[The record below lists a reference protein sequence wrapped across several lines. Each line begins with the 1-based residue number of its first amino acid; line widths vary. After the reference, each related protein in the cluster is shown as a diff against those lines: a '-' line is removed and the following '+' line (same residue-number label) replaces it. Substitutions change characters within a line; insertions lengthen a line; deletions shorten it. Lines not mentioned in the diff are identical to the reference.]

1 MVDERNEEG
10 RDSAQEVVAHVV
22 RDTSLIRQI
31 KEFDSTRHDIVEW
44 IENFERALRLGS
56 VDEKHYTDWLRVSI
70 GDIGV
75 AAVDDWSKE
84 YEVVKEVL
92 RKEFRSDRRK
102 IEAQAKLKNMTKGE
116 LSWEKFTAQVKQI
129 AAVASKNDKE
139 LKEFLTI
146 QVMTSNMDF
155 DLRKEV
161 MNKEYTESSQV
172 LRRIAQI
179 EALGSIKVA
188 KIRDDSKVDY
198 LENKVAELEKQLEDS
213 RISKVEINGQQ
224 CFECLQRGHIR
235 RNCPQFKR
243 RVALQRGNQIP
254 PYWGEMQAPRMP
266 LWEGRQRPQRTP
278 FWRGMQHAQPPP
290 FWNGAPYGQTPPFWD
305 AMSYNPP
312 PHSPS
317 EAATNRIPMGQTSTP
332 NQKALEHPNY
342 SKTDLN

>member
-1 MVDERNEEG
+1 M
-10 RDSAQEVVAHVV
+10 
-22 RDTSLIRQI
+22 
-31 KEFDSTRHDIVEW
+31 
-44 IENFERALRLGS
+44 
-56 VDEKHYTDWLRVSI
+56 
-70 GDIGV
+70 
-75 AAVDDWSKE
+75 
-84 YEVVKEVL
+84 VKEVL

-102 IEAQAKLKNMTKGE
+102 LEAQAKLKNMTKGE
-116 LSWEKFTAQVKQI
+116 LSWEKFTAQVKQV

-146 QVMTSNMDF
+146 QVMTSNMEF

-188 KIRDDSKVDY
+188 KIRDDSKVNY

-243 RVALQRGNQIP
+243 RSALQRGNQIP

-266 LWEGRQRPQRTP
+266 LWEGRQCAQRTP
-278 FWRGMQHAQPPP
+278 FWRGMQHAQRPP
-290 FWNGAPYGQTPPFWD
+290 FWNGVPYAQTPPFW
-305 AMSYNPP
+305 YTTPYTHP
-312 PHSPS
+312 PHSPAES
-317 EAATNRIPMGQTSTP
+317 ATNRIPMGQSNSL
-332 NQKALEHPNY
+332 NQIALDHPDCD
-342 SKTDLN
+342 KTDLN